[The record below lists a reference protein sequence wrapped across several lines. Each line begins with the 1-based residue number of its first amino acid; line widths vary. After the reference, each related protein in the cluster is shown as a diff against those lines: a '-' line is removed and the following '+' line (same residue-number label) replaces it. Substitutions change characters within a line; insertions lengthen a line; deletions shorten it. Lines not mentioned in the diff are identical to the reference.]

1 MDTSNCSFMRKNE
14 SNSTEDKNRIQ
25 TLEEELATAAEAGLA
40 LLKSNQELQERCE
53 KEALFYQKQIEVIHY
68 PLPTIPYYDWVLLYQ

>member
-1 MDTSNCSFMRKNE
+1 MRKNA
-14 SNSTEDKNRIQ
+14 SFSAEDKIQ

-53 KEALFYQKQIEVIHY
+53 KEALFYQKQIEVIY
-68 PLPTIPYYDWVLLYQ
+68 TIIPHHVVFVFEFACTCIIVSLS